1 MYSSR
6 ASRLTSATHRKGDVS
21 TLIGQPQNDD
31 SGVRAGRIL
40 AGITE
45 IEVERDEQP
54 ALGRR
59 LAADYKIG
67 GAAEVLV
74 EHGAS
79 VVAERFK
86 QRLGRP
92 WKVLVELEPHDPD
105 GMSG

>member
-21 TLIGQPQNDD
+21 TLIGQPQDDD

-67 GAAEVLV
+67 GPPRFSSSTVQASWPNDSNSVLAA
-74 EHGAS
+74 
-79 VVAERFK
+79 
-86 QRLGRP
+86 LGRFSSSLNLTTP
-92 WKVLVELEPHDPD
+92 T
-105 GMSG
+105 G